1 MQTTRKTIVSISE
14 RTYTGN
20 DVHPAMQRKERI
32 IIHDNYQWHIG
43 CVHDDAELKQLL
55 EFLEIELTTVDH
67 EVEWETTGKIVFY
80 NLSKN
85 INPHAGLFWTLEQLR
100 EQAKK
105 EKLKKVKGLSN
116 GSIVDC
122 YIGIGEDIVNIY
134 RPNPNAKEVY
144 IPFSTLKE
152 ELQYRENHWYL

>member
-14 RTYTGN
+14 KTYTGI
-20 DVHPAMQRKERI
+20 DVHSTMQRRERI
-32 IIHDNYQWHIG
+32 IFHDNYQWYIG
-43 CVHDDAELKQLL
+43 CVHDETELKQLL

-67 EVEWETTGKIVFY
+67 EVEWETTGKIIFY

-85 INPHAGLFWTLEQLR
+85 INPHAGLFWTLEQLK
-100 EQAKK
+100 EQAKN
-105 EKLKKVKGLSN
+105 EKIKKVKGLSN

-122 YIGIGEDIVNIY
+122 YVGIGEDIVNIY

-144 IPFSTLKE
+144 LPFSTLKE
-152 ELQYRENHWYL
+152 EIQYRENHWYL